1 MKKFFIFVLFF
12 YIVHANSFAVEVS
25 VRELVDISSL
35 RKNQVSGYGLVV
47 GLSGSGD
54 SRNFLGKEAMRALL
68 RNRGIEPEINER
80 NFNSKNIAAVFV
92 SASFLPG
99 VSQGD
104 QMDVWVS
111 SIGDAKSIAGG
122 FLLQTPL
129 LGADGNIYAVAQARI
144 PDAPSKRNNIS
155 TLKKKNTIL
164 LDKAAIIERNVQQ
177 TFTSTIENE
186 NEEPITVMFLSLR
199 NFDVSNAIVIVKA
212 LNEEFP
218 NSTQLSNNGRII
230 VTIPQENSLDF
241 ISAVLEKKVNIRETT
256 KVVIDPSTA
265 TIVMGGGVAISKVS
279 VSKAGIKIDIQEQNN
294 IVNNREEVAEKS
306 LVLEE
311 AVTVDDLVSGLN
323 KLGLTTKDIIDILRA
338 IDNAGA
344 LHGKLEVM

>member
-1 MKKFFIFVLFF
+1 MKRFFVLVFLYYVVF
-12 YIVHANSFAVEVS
+12 SYTFAVEVS
-25 VRELVDISSL
+25 VRELVDITSL
-35 RKNQVSGYGLVV
+35 RKNQISGYGLVV
-47 GLSGSGD
+47 GLDGSGD
-54 SRNFLGKEAMRALL
+54 SRNFLGREAMRALL
-68 RNRGIEPEINER
+68 RNRGIEPEANER

-111 SIGDAKSIAGG
+111 SVGDAKSIAGG

-144 PDAPSKRNNIS
+144 PDVSTKRNNTS
-155 TLKKKNTIL
+155 TQEKKNTIL
-164 LDKAAIIERNVQQ
+164 LERAAIIERNVQQ
-177 TFTSTIENE
+177 TFTSTIQNE
-186 NEEPITVMFLSLR
+186 NNETITIMSLSLR
-199 NFDVSNAIVIVKA
+199 NFDVSNAIAIVQA

-218 NSTQLSNNGRII
+218 NSTQLSDNGRII
-230 VTIPQENSLDF
+230 VTIPQENRLAF
-241 ISAVLEKKVNIRETT
+241 ISAVLEKKVNIREST

-265 TIVMGGGVAISKVS
+265 TIVMGGGVAVSKVS
-279 VSKAGIKIDIQEQNN
+279 ITKAGIRIDIQEQSNN
-294 IVNNREEVAEKS
+294 IGKPNEPAEKS
-306 LVLEE
+306 LVIEE

-323 KLGLTTKDIIDILRA
+323 KLGLPTKDIIDILRA
-338 IDNAGA
+338 IDSAGA